1 MCKGECHVSL
11 SSLSLYKNVA
21 LVRYSRSTN
30 IRFICHLCTEFYLLR
45 KEARERKVKRRME
58 TGKRKQRKCYPTYM
72 LAFYACKL
80 KAAYIIVNIS
90 ITHWG

>member
-1 MCKGECHVSL
+1 MHNVSL

-21 LVRYSRSTN
+21 LVSHSRSTN
-30 IRFICHLCTEFYLLR
+30 IRFICYLYTEFYLLR
-45 KEARERKVKRRME
+45 KRERERKGKRKVG
-58 TGKRKQRKCYPTYM
+58 TGKRKQRKCFPTYM

-80 KAAYIIVNIS
+80 KASYIIVNIS